1 MKDVMIG
8 TWAWG
13 PGNNGSKMVFGQ
25 SYDENSLRETFD
37 EAVRLGLIKWDT
49 AAVYGMGSCEKLLG
63 KFINGREDIFLSTKY
78 FPNKKF
84 RTGDL
89 EKSFEEIFDSI
100 GRINDSYRRM
110 IFVRSKDIDALISLL
125 EKLTD
130 KKYIAG
136 YENVNIE
143 CVLT

>member
-1 MKDVMIG
+1 MKGLTV
-8 TWAWG
+8 TG
-13 PGNNGSKMVFGQ
+13 P
-25 SYDENSLRETFD
+25 
-37 EAVRLGLIKWDT
+37 APDT
-49 AAVYGMGSCEKLLG
+49 
-63 KFINGREDIFLSTKY
+63 
-78 FPNKKF
+78 
-84 RTGDL
+84 
-89 EKSFEEIFDSI
+89 I